1 MIFENSG
8 KEIQN
13 LNFQE
18 FSIFFDILENSML

>member
-8 KEIQN
+8 KEIQT